1 MRDGSWSCKNT
12 GVSTQLLDC
21 VCCSRSILGRL
32 HCSTSRGHDA
42 YVRALV
48 SCELSEARTVSQHP
62 RIRQTNQTHEE
73 DMVKRAKKAKKT
85 AKATK
90 KVAKK
95 TKKMKK

>member
-1 MRDGSWSCKNT
+1 
-12 GVSTQLLDC
+12 LLN
-21 VCCSRSILGRL
+21 VARPRRL
-32 HCSTSRGHDA
+32 CP
-42 YVRALV
+42 
-48 SCELSEARTVSQHP
+48 C
-62 RIRQTNQTHEE
+62 HEE